1 METLGNDTTQRH
13 SLLDN
18 ESRLLLEKHM
28 IYISDKIS
36 KLEFQLV
43 KGKAIEGYY
52 NLETELLKYIKS
64 SENNFSKSQIKF
76 LKAYLL
82 DNLYQEFI
90 SNNSDSRRR
99 FDKTLNSY
107 FSGFLD
113 YLDNIKDLRERFNT
127 DFSYSKLHIEQNNE
141 EYLVSILQA
150 MENSLMS
157 ECKYFIC
164 TSLNID
170 ILPQF
175 LMRVNKKTLKE
186 KVRKMW
192 KINYEIPFQNLKL
205 NAKYE
210 YVLLNTKF
218 HDLINERFNVFD
230 ESLYSPEVRF
240 ILYKTFLL
248 SNISYIN
255 YSEYNLQTLL
265 NNSKKYIY
273 LMGLKDKY
281 KDITYMITDYLDRFK
296 DEELLLNELKKEFQS
311 LKELIQEDM
320 SLLGNVNKDK
330 LLLIIFS
337 FSIMLNNLMVVD
349 NDTEHVVFIPELKC
363 SSRERQFLLNYIKN
377 LDAYIN
383 VDNTEFTCLQINFIL
398 ENCLFSSLIKSY
410 TKVLFDESNKS
421 KVNLDYEKI
430 IHILENHHY
439 ENEKLHDNFNAF
451 VKNELNLV
459 EKPNSALKKVKEGVT
474 NLFNM
479 IKNKINNEEDK
490 RVKTD
495 ITNIKFIPFDPLKIS
510 THICLC
516 ISGGLI
522 NDFYKEK
529 RFTNMT
535 IKDNHIDYYFY
546 DWQENSSHNL
556 LKDMFIFLKSQFQ
569 PNEHKEMHY
578 VRRHK
583 TLAKMYGKILAYI
596 IASRSV
602 FKFHAIT
609 LIGYS
614 LGCNVIKHC
623 LLELRKISEYCLDIF
638 DILENIVFIA
648 GSCKLEPSNMKDCF
662 KLVSGRLINCYSTYN
677 MQLRQFCNPKVMG
690 LNPILNDRFENVDF
704 SQQKFSDSDY
714 RKEMN
719 KIFDRINIL

>member
-1 METLGNDTTQRH
+1 METLGNDNTSRH

-18 ESRLLLEKHM
+18 DSRQLLEKQM
-28 IYISDKIS
+28 IYISERIS
-36 KLEFQLV
+36 KLETELI
-43 KGKAIEGYY
+43 KGKTIEGYY

-64 SENNFSKSQIKF
+64 PDHNFSKSQTKF

-82 DNLYQEFI
+82 DSLYQEFI
-90 SNNSDSRRR
+90 SNNSNSRRK
-99 FDKTLNSY
+99 FDKTLNAY
-107 FSGFLD
+107 FTAFLD

-127 DFSYSKLHIEQNNE
+127 DFSYSKLHLEQNND

-164 TSLNID
+164 TGLNID
-170 ILPQF
+170 VLPQF
-175 LMRVNKKTLKE
+175 LMRINKKTLKE

-210 YVLLNTKF
+210 YILLNTKF

-230 ESLYSPEVRF
+230 TNFYSDEVRYT
-240 ILYKTFLL
+240 LYRTLLL
-248 SNISYIN
+248 SNITYLN
-255 YSEYNLQTLL
+255 FSEYNLQTFL
-265 NNSKKYIY
+265 NNSKKYIF

-281 KDITYMITDYLDRFK
+281 KDITYMITNYLDRFR
-296 DEELLLNELKKEFQS
+296 DDELLLNEIKKEFLL
-311 LKELIQEDM
+311 LKELIKEDL
-320 SLLGNVNKDK
+320 SLLGNINKDK

-349 NDTEHVVFIPELKC
+349 HDAEHVVFIPELKC
-363 SSRERQFLLNYIKN
+363 SSRERQFLLHYITN
-377 LDAYIN
+377 LDAYVNI
-383 VDNTEFTCLQINFIL
+383 DNTEFTCLQMNFIL
-398 ENCLFSSLIKSY
+398 ENCIFSNLIKSY
-410 TKVLFDESNKS
+410 TKVLFDDINKS
-421 KVNLDYEKI
+421 KIDLGYDKI
-430 IHILENHHY
+430 ISILENHNY
-439 ENEKLHDNFNAF
+439 ENEKLKENFDAF

-459 EKPNSALKKVKEGVT
+459 ERPTTPLKKVKEGVT
-474 NLFNM
+474 SFFNM

-529 RFTNMT
+529 KFTNIT

-546 DWQENSSHNL
+546 DWQEDPSSSL
-556 LKDMFIFLKSQFQ
+556 LKDIFVFLKSQFQ
-569 PNEHKEMHY
+569 PQEHKEMHY
-578 VRRHK
+578 VRK
-583 TLAKMYGKILAYI
+583 NKKLAKVYGKILAYI
-596 IASRSV
+596 IASRSI

-623 LLELRKISEYCLDIF
+623 LLELNKISEYDLEVF

-648 GSCKLEPSNMKDCF
+648 GSCKLDWKLEDSY

-677 MQLRQFCNPKVMG
+677 MQLRHFCNSQVIG
-690 LNPILNDRFENVDF
+690 LNPINNDRFENYDF
-704 SQQKFSDSDY
+704 SHLKFNDSDY

-719 KIFDRINIL
+719 KIFDKINIL